1 MIVCFLI
8 SEPLNGRMRCFMS
21 KILTVHMNEEPVYD
35 IVLEPSFEKLKERV
49 TGLGTA
55 GKKLCIVT
63 DSNVADLYLEEVTQ
77 MLKECCKEVH
87 SFIFPAGEENKN
99 LDTVRDLYT
108 RLIEFHYDRND
119 MLVALGGGVAG
130 DLCGF
135 CAATYLRGVDF
146 IQIPTTLLSQVDSSI
161 GGKTGVDFDS
171 YKNMVGA
178 FHMPKLVYTN
188 IQTLLTLSEEQ
199 FASGMGE
206 IIKHG
211 LIKDLEYY
219 LWLSEHAEEIKR
231 RDLAICEEMIY
242 ISDQIKKQVVE
253 GDPKEKGER
262 ALLNFGHTLGH
273 AIEKLMNFRML
284 HGHCVAVGCL
294 AAAHISS
301 IRGLIS
307 AEEVEQLQNV
317 MRYFDLPVFV
327 AGPDPNEVI
336 KATKNDKKM
345 EAGVI
350 KFILLNSIGAA
361 YVDRS
366 VTEEEMK
373 SGLEYITE

>member
-1 MIVCFLI
+1 M
-8 SEPLNGRMRCFMS
+8 SE
-21 KILTVHMNEEPVYD
+21 ILTVHMNEEPVYN
-35 IVLEPSFEKLKERV
+35 IVLETSFEKLEEQV
-49 TGLGTA
+49 TALGTS

-63 DSNVADLYLEEVTQ
+63 DSNVAGLYLEEVTAR
-77 MLKECCKEVH
+77 LKKCCREVH
-87 SFIFPAGEENKN
+87 SFIFPAGEEHKN

-108 RLIEFHYDRND
+108 RLIELRYDRND
-119 MLVALGGGVAG
+119 MLVALGGGVVG

-135 CAATYLRGVDF
+135 SAATYLRGIEF

-188 IQTLLTLSEEQ
+188 IQTLLTLSSEQ

-211 LIKDLEYY
+211 LIKDREYY
-219 LWLSEHAEEIKR
+219 LWLSKHAEAVKA
-231 RDLAICEEMIY
+231 RDLSVCEEMIH
-242 ISDQIKKQVVE
+242 ISNQIKKEVVE

-273 AIEKLMNFRML
+273 AVEKLMNFKML

-294 AAAHISS
+294 AAAHISAS
-301 IRGLIS
+301 RGLIS
-307 AEEVEQLQNV
+307 FEDEKQLKNV
-317 MRYFDLPVFV
+317 LEYFDLPAAVS
-327 AGPDPNEVI
+327 GLDPYDVI
-336 KATKNDKKM
+336 EATKNDKKM

-350 KFILLNSIGAA
+350 KFILLKAIGAA